1 MYNKRNSIP
10 RVISFAILLGFSQN
24 VFTQE
29 IPFFT
34 HYAFNKMLYNPAV
47 VGAGNQINF
56 ATLSQ
61 YQYLNFRDQTP
72 AFFGLTPN
80 KNLGVKTNLI
90 SISAPL
96 TQYGGIGVTYLNDRF
111 GFEFRNHVKIDVAA
125 RFPIRQGAS
134 FAIGTE
140 LNFLEKGI
148 DGSKLFP
155 LSPDPSVPTE
165 KESQSHPSFGAGIYY
180 TDSMIKSPRFK
191 DLWVSVSSLNLN
203 SNTYTTNNDRVF
215 SKTEREIHAMAGVS
229 IINFLGSPSLKF
241 HPSIKG
247 TFAGY
252 NALDLTAITEFNNKF
267 TAGLAYRTTHDAW
280 SILLGFNGFKNKF
293 KNLRIGYS
301 YAFNYQFHIIDS
313 GTHEL
318 RLNFNMN
325 SFY

>member
-1 MYNKRNSIP
+1 MRNIIP

-34 HYAFNKMLYNPAV
+34 HYAFNRMLYNPAV

-80 KNLGVKTNLI
+80 KNVGVKTNLI

-111 GFEFRNHVKIDVAA
+111 GFEFRNHIKIDVAA
-125 RFPIRQGAS
+125 RFPIRPGAT

-140 LNFLEKGI
+140 VNFLEKGI
-148 DGSKLFP
+148 DGTKLFP
-155 LSPDPSVPTE
+155 LTPDPSVPTK
-165 KESQSHPSFGAGIYY
+165 KESQSHPHFGAGIYY
-180 TDSMIKSPRFK
+180 TDSIYKSSTFK
-191 DLWVSVSSLNLN
+191 NLWVSVSSLNLN
-203 SNTYTTNNDRVF
+203 SNTYTINNDRVF
-215 SKTEREIHAMAGVS
+215 SKTEREMHAMAGVS
-229 IINFLGSPSLKF
+229 IINFLGHPSLKF
-241 HPSIKG
+241 HPSVKG
-247 TFAGY
+247 IFARF

-267 TAGLAYRTTHDAW
+267 TAGIAYRTTHDAL
-280 SILLGFNGFKNKF
+280 SILLGFNGFKNKL
-293 KNLRIGYS
+293 KPLKVGYS
-301 YAFNYQFHIIDS
+301 YAFNYYFHSVQS

-318 RLNFNMN
+318 RLSFSLD